1 MACETLFQQIEEK
14 KPKLQKGEEY
24 QVTTSM
30 LEIYNEDVFGIVW
43 KDAAS
48 ISEEFSIF
56 FNLKDCN
63 KVYISYI
70 SR

>member
-43 KDAAS
+43 KDLLQFLRNFQS
-48 ISEEFSIF
+48 FLI
-56 FNLKDCN
+56 
-63 KVYISYI
+63 
-70 SR
+70 